1 LPGRVD
7 PSVILLRYD
16 LITNGT
22 SSRIIFHARLPKG
35 HDPKTGL
42 DLKMLKA
49 GDAVSVESDSN
60 GIIKSLEV
68 SK

>member
-1 LPGRVD
+1 MHPEWLLVLLCFDASVQIVFGLVQAGASCLPGRVD

-35 HDPKTGL
+35 HGHFK
-42 DLKMLKA
+42 
-49 GDAVSVESDSN
+49 
-60 GIIKSLEV
+60 
-68 SK
+68 